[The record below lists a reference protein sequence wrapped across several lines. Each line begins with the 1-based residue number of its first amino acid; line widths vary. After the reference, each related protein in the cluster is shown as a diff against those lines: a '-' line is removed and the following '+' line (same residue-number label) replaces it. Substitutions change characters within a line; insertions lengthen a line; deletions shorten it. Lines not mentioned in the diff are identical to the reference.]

1 MGWART
7 DRMKAGLFDRPRRA
21 TYVLSQSGK
30 DLLSNPS
37 AAIDAEFLRS
47 YEQFKAGQWK
57 TFRELPVV
65 RMVASMT
72 T

>member
-1 MGWART
+1 MSSV
-7 DRMKAGLFDRPRRA
+7 K
-21 TYVLSQSGK
+21 SGK

-47 YEQFKAGQWK
+47 YEQLMAGQWK
-57 TFRELPVV
+57 TFRALPVV